1 MIQPTEE
8 TVWSLFLR
16 LENEPAAKRFL
27 TERYREQGVE
37 NAERAAFLSSQ
48 PFRYYLKL
56 GRETIYSIRT
66 CDPLIQP
73 LPAYYGMMHLMKAL
87 VLSRVPD
94 YPQNTSV
101 LRHGLST
108 RKRKKSLFRFRDE
121 EVRVQKEGLFPL
133 LLGLFGI
140 WGLTGEVLPLK
151 ELWGLIP
158 ELQETYRFLYGRT
171 TLYPI
176 VCHDKDVTT
185 PFSFSVSETLLDAL
199 HLTPAGWIRRL
210 NEPRAAGNHT
220 FILLSADNGRVSFQL
235 QSDHGKPARP
245 EGVHP
250 WFRTSLANQ
259 TFVYS
264 GENTVCGLLPELL
277 VHYAILFALSMLCRY
292 ETPLWAEM
300 NLEGTAEETALI
312 RSFLFLVRVKTP
324 LLVWEALWG
333 RNGCFHSSSTGCG

>member
-1 MIQPTEE
+1 VIQPTEE

-37 NAERAAFLSSQ
+37 KAERAAFLSSQ

-56 GRETIYSIRT
+56 GRETIHSIRT
-66 CDPLIQP
+66 CEPLIQP

-140 WGLTGEVLPLK
+140 WGLAGEVLPLK

-158 ELQETYRFLYGRT
+158 ELQETYQFLYGRT

-176 VCHDKDVTT
+176 VCHDKGVTT
-185 PFSFSVSETLLDAL
+185 PFSFTVSETLLDAL

-210 NEPRAAGNHT
+210 NEPRVAGNHT
-220 FILLSADNGRVSFQL
+220 FILLSADNGRISFQL
-235 QSDHGKPARP
+235 QSDDGKPARP

-250 WFRTSLANQ
+250 WFRTSLTNQ